1 MEGQGRCSSLSAS
14 PYGSAWFHLQAVYF
28 IFGRS
33 AFVCVTTPVDIVV
46 ISVIVSFFVWVV
58 CGSICLC
65 FAVHDLQPSS

>member
-1 MEGQGRCSSLSAS
+1 MEGRGRCTSLSAS

-46 ISVIVSFFVWVV
+46 VSAVSWFLVTSLRRPLSFVR
-58 CGSICLC
+58 C
-65 FAVHDLQPSS
+65 FWC